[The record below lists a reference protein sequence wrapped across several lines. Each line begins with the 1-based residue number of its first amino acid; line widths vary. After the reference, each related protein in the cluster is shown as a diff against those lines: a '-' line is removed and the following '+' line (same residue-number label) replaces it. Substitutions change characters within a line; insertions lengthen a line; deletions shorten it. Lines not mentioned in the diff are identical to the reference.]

1 MTNYDKPIIYED
13 DENTPSPILLVAVN
27 ALAIV
32 NIVGAVNAL
41 VAVALVNQG
50 ISVSNYSTKTT
61 YMKG

>member
-1 MTNYDKPIIYED
+1 MANYDKPIIYED

-41 VAVALVNQG
+41 G
-50 ISVSNYSTKTT
+50 
-61 YMKG
+61 